1 MGASFRRSSSR
12 TKNLVFPYRTLPSS
26 QTAIR
31 HAARCA
37 VPAPGA
43 SASARIG
50 KRVVPRNRTDEIDR
64 GSAEHGLIA
73 TATRRAARR
82 KGNSSGAPAAPAR
95 TCGLKSL
102 RHARQ
107 RQICHDANGY
117 VTTRS
122 NRRSAGS

>member
-1 MGASFRRSSSR
+1 MGASFRCSSSR
-12 TKNLVFPYRTLPSS
+12 TKNLVFPWNG
-26 QTAIR
+26 
-31 HAARCA
+31 AARGVA
-37 VPAPGA
+37 DGSLGGWERSIAPGA